1 MQKPGPEENEC
12 LPPHMRILWHP
23 VLGARPYLGNKRK
36 GAAFVMRYAR
46 IKNYDIANG
55 SGVRVSLFVSGCR
68 RHCPGCFSPE
78 TWDFDYGE
86 KFTLETEKQ
95 IIDSLKPDYIAGL
108 SILGGEPLESKAE
121 LLPFLKKVKEAY
133 KDKEIWLFTGYTW
146 SEIKQLMEQDSTVKE
161 LLSYVDVL
169 KAGPFIE
176 SEAQAGLVFKGSKNQ
191 QLIDLRKTREK
202 GQVILWEKMKV

>member
-1 MQKPGPEENEC
+1 
-12 LPPHMRILWHP
+12 
-23 VLGARPYLGNKRK
+23 
-36 GAAFVMRYAR
+36 MRYAR

-55 SGVRVSLFVSGCR
+55 SGVRVSLFVSGCL

-78 TWDFDYGE
+78 TWDFDYGD
-86 KFTLETEKQ
+86 KFTPETEEQ

-146 SEIKQLMEQDSTVKE
+146 SEIKRLMEQDSTVKE
-161 LLSYVDVL
+161 LLSCVDVL

-176 SEAQAGLVFKGSKNQ
+176 REAEAGLVFKGSKNQ
-191 QLIDLRKTREK
+191 QIIDLKKTREK
-202 GQVILWEKMKV
+202 GRVILWEKMKV

>member
-1 MQKPGPEENEC
+1 
-12 LPPHMRILWHP
+12 
-23 VLGARPYLGNKRK
+23 
-36 GAAFVMRYAR
+36 MRYAR

-55 SGVRVSLFVSGCR
+55 SGVRISLFVSGCR
-68 RHCPGCFSPE
+68 RHCSGCFSPE

-86 KFTLETEKQ
+86 KFTPETEEQ

-133 KDKEIWLFTGYTW
+133 KDNSGNNGNKEIWLFTGYTW
-146 SEIKQLMEQDSTVKE
+146 SEIKRLMEQDSTVKE

-191 QLIDLRKTREK
+191 QIIDLKKTREK